1 MRYVLIATLLAACGG
16 SPPAPAPL
24 DAAALSAC
32 IDAADA
38 ADGADD
44 ATVSKCAN
52 CNLKM
57 DGSAEFAVDHAGHS
71 FHLCSDGCKSK
82 FEADP
87 AGVIARS
94 CPK

>member
-1 MRYVLIATLLAACGG
+1 MRYALLITFLAACG
-16 SPPAPAPL
+16 SAPAPAKL

-32 IDAADA
+32 IDAADL

-44 ATVSKCAN
+44 ATITKCAN

-57 DGSAEFAVDHAGHS
+57 DGDAAFAVDHAGHS
-71 FHLCSDGCKSK
+71 FHLCSEGCKSK

-87 AGVIARS
+87 AAVIARS